1 MTDPIGP
8 VPRSPVPRRKSVR
21 GGRRASDVPP
31 AGETEANPDDG
42 GLPVPVS
49 PVRAEE
55 PTPPLRGAAAPAF
68 AAHLLGQGQQKRGL
82 RGGKETL
89 DEARSS
95 YLKTEWSGP
104 ADRRAR
110 KGKLTKTDV

>member
-8 VPRSPVPRRKSVR
+8 VARSPVPRRKSVR
-21 GGRRASDVPP
+21 GGRRVSDVQP
-31 AGETEANPDDG
+31 AGEAEADPQAAS
-42 GLPVPVS
+42 GLPIPVS

-55 PTPPLRGAAAPAF
+55 PTPAADRAAPVF

-82 RGGKETL
+82 RGGPETL
-89 DEARSS
+89 EQARSS

-110 KGKLTKTDV
+110 KGRLTKTDV